1 MNKLEI
7 IKNPKPEEL
16 TVVLDF
22 DRTLTCGNI
31 DGVEVTSII
40 AVLREENYIDEDY
53 VKEAKSL
60 FTHYRPLEIDPN
72 LSKQEKSNLM
82 QEWWQ
87 KHLNLLTA
95 KGFTK
100 NDVDQV
106 VLSKLLQLRFGV
118 KDFLQTLNDRRIK
131 TIILS
136 SGIPGHDGILGVLQR
151 EGCNYPNIEI
161 ISNQIV
167 WNESGVAN
175 GYVEPVIHSI
185 NKTEFLTVDKLSKN
199 ILLVGD
205 NLHDAEM
212 VLDAPDRTVFRIGI
226 YENKDLSNL
235 EYYQK
240 AFDMV
245 MVNEKIDFREI
256 NQILF

>member
-1 MNKLEI
+1 MNKLDI
-7 IKNPKPEEL
+7 IRKSRPEDL

-22 DRTLTCGNI
+22 DRTLTCGSV

-53 VKEAKSL
+53 VKEARSL
-60 FTHYRPLEIDPN
+60 FAHYRPLEIDPS

-87 KHLNLLTA
+87 KHLKLLTI

-106 VLSKLLQLRFGV
+106 VLSKLLQLRSGV
-118 KDFLQTLNDRRIK
+118 KDFLQTLNNRSIK

-136 SGIPGHDGILGVLQR
+136 SGIPGYDGILGVLQR
-151 EGCNYPNIEI
+151 EGCDYPNIEI
-161 ISNQIV
+161 ISNKIV
-167 WNESGVAN
+167 WNENGVAN

-185 NKTEFLTVDKLSKN
+185 NKTEFLTADKLSKN

-212 VLDAPDRTVFRIGI
+212 VLDAPDRNVFRVGI
-226 YENKDLSNL
+226 YESTDLSNL
-235 EYYQK
+235 GHYER
-240 AFDMV
+240 AFDIV
-245 MVNEKIDFREI
+245 VVNEKIDFREI